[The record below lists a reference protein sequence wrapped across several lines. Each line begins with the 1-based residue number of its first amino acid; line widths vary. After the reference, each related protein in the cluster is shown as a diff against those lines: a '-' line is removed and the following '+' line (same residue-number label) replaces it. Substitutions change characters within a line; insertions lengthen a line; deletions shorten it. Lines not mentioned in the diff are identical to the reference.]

1 MKKQALLVRLFALV
15 LVCAMMAVAFV
26 GCTNDKD
33 SEETKDTQE
42 KVTGPATDAN
52 GLIMDNLP
60 DVNFGRTFHILGEEK
75 YKNQYFGVEEGSN
88 DAVHPVIFKRNE
100 TVQERLGVEFEW
112 SHAQGDWGARE
123 TFIKEVETS
132 VKGGGTVIDATICY
146 NLVPQVIA
154 ERGMAANL
162 YGTKY
167 LDLTGPW
174 WPQVY
179 VNEMVVNDTI
189 YGLVESNDYGL
200 LKNMM
205 AMFFNNDMLE
215 SRSLESPYDLVKNN
229 EWTIDKLAEL
239 IKDTYEDTNGNSK
252 VDVNEDTFGVCTAT
266 AAKRDAWLFGLG
278 FKLSEVQNDE
288 IVSNVN
294 ESYFLPYIDRML
306 DFYSTDDAYKNDSAQ
321 HKMFVEERV
330 YFYCA
335 GVLLTNEIK
344 NKDLDINYGVVPM
357 PKLTSDQDR
366 YYTHLSN
373 THDAWCVPV
382 SASDM
387 DVSSAVL
394 ECMASEAYRSI
405 GPTYYDSYVK
415 LRFAPDERLSDM
427 YDLIRESVTFDF
439 VYLYSCVYSSN
450 PKDLVKSCITK
461 PEENVWGSV
470 FASNS
475 PNLTASFEK
484 IVSLYSK

>member
-1 MKKQALLVRLFALV
+1 MKKQTLLVRLFALV

-33 SEETKDTQE
+33 NEKATKITQE
-42 KVTGPATDAN
+42 QVTGPATDAD
-52 GLIMDNLP
+52 GFILDNL
-60 DVNFGRTFHILGEEK
+60 DVTFGRTFNILGEEK
-75 YKNQYFGVEEGSN
+75 YKNQYFGTNEETK
-88 DAVHPVIFKRNE
+88 DAVLPVVYKRNE
-100 TVQERLGVEFEW
+100 TVQERLGVEFVW
-112 SHAQGDWGARE
+112 NHAQGDWGARE

-132 VKGGGTVIDATICY
+132 VKGGGTAYDATICY
-146 NLVPQVIA
+146 NLVPMVIA

-179 VNEMVVNDTI
+179 VNEMVVNDTV

-215 SRSLESPYDLVKNN
+215 SRNLESPYTLVQNN
-229 EWTIDKLAEL
+229 EWTIGKLSEM
-239 IKDTYEDTNGNSK
+239 IKDTYEDVNGNSK
-252 VDVNEDTFGVCTAT
+252 VDVNEDIFGYCSAT
-266 AAKRDAWLFGLG
+266 QAKMEAWIFGLG
-278 FKLSEVQNDE
+278 FKLAEVQNDE
-288 IVSNVN
+288 IISNVN
-294 ESYFLPYIDRML
+294 GSYILDYIDTL
-306 DFYSTDDAYKNDSAQ
+306 VEFYNTDDTYLYDSSQ
-321 HKMFVEERV
+321 HKMFAEERA
-330 YFYCA
+330 YFYSA
-335 GVLLTNEIK
+335 GVLLTNHIK
-344 NKDLDINYGVVPM
+344 NSDLDINYGVVPM
-357 PKLTSDQDR
+357 PKRNTDQDR

-387 DVSSAVL
+387 DCSSAVL
-394 ECMASEAYRSI
+394 ECMASEAYRTI

-415 LRFAPDERLSDM
+415 LRYAPDERLSDM
-427 YDLIRESVTFDF
+427 YDLIRDSVTFDF
-439 VYLYSCVYSSN
+439 IYIYSCVYEKS
-450 PKDLVKSCITK
+450 PKDYIRDCVCK
-461 PEENVWGSV
+461 PGENQW
-470 FASNS
+470 ASIYSANES
-475 PNLTASFEK
+475 KLTASFEK